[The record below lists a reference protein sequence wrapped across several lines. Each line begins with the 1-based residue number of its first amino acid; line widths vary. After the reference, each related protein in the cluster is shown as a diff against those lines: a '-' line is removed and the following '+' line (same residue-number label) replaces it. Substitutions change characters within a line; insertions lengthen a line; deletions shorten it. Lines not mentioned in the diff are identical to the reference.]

1 VNLNVLPHAINDV
14 RSASRQLNGSGRN
27 LGRAL
32 KSEFGQALLAIAAMP
47 RLYSPVE
54 DGPAN
59 RECREFYMERFKNR
73 VIYLIQD
80 DTIHVLAV
88 FHATRMPG
96 AWRRRLDDAS

>member
-1 VNLNVLPHAINDV
+1 MNLNVLPHAIDDT
-14 RSASRQLNGSGRN
+14 RSGSRLLNSGGRD

-32 KSEFGQALLAIAAMP
+32 KSEVRTALRAIAAMP

-54 DGPAN
+54 DGPAD
-59 RECREFYMERFKNR
+59 RECREYYIERFQYR
-73 VIYLIQD
+73 VIYLLHE

-96 AWRRRLDDAS
+96 SWRRRLDDV